1 MIVKAGQARIR
12 HLKQASNGTRFKQA
26 GDDVVVGAPPT
37 TKVAPLSD
45 RINDCT
51 RAGAGTD
58 TDGHKMMP
66 RVAIAVGFFPLVSS
80 LAVPCVVSCPKGGAN
95 LSRRYLFSGNWLTAA
110 ALACN

>member
-51 RAGAGTD
+51 RA
-58 TDGHKMMP
+58 
-66 RVAIAVGFFPLVSS
+66 
-80 LAVPCVVSCPKGGAN
+80 
-95 LSRRYLFSGNWLTAA
+95 
-110 ALACN
+110 